1 MQVTD
6 LAINIDGYSGPFD
19 LLCSLV
25 ENRKFQV
32 SGIKISQLIRI
43 YGLYLV
49 KSKQT
54 PADTLAE
61 FFSMTAGLLLE
72 KTHSLLPGA
81 KGEDNFE
88 FDFNGDDIPNEQEFM
103 KSLERYKPYRQVYL
117 WLAEKFSSHSKSFRR
132 EIPVEPN
139 SNPEREIIID
149 TDGSGAYLLG
159 KTWKSLHERHAESL
173 RNRQNFEENE
183 SNADWDGFAGDDLK
197 QIEARVAEVSAML
210 EVSDTLSLREI
221 AGKNLVV
228 TLLAVLELCR
238 MGKVYIEQDEL
249 FADVRVITKN

>member
-81 KGEDNFE
+81 KGENE
-88 FDFNGDDIPNEQEFM
+88 FDFDGEDIPNEQEFM
-103 KSLERYKPYRQVYL
+103 KSLERYRPYRQVYL
-117 WLAEKFSSHSKSFRR
+117 WLAEKFSFHSKSFRR
-132 EIPVEPN
+132 ENPVETP
-139 SNPEREIIID
+139 SNPEREIVID

-159 KTWKSLHERHAESL
+159 KTWKSLHERHAEAL
-173 RNRQNFEENE
+173 RNKQSFEASEA
-183 SNADWDGFAGDDLK
+183 NADWDGFAEDDRK

-221 AGKNLVV
+221 ADKNLVV

-249 FADVRVITKN
+249 FADVRVITKD